1 MKFKKSVSIDNI
13 ANNEF
18 DLRMPKYVFIKDV
31 KDEEISFSGAISR
44 WKESKEKV
52 HTNYSTL
59 IDLLS
64 NGNI

>member
-1 MKFKKSVSIDNI
+1 MKLS
-13 ANNEF
+13 NNYFFTIRE
-18 DLRMPKYVFIKDV
+18 DV
-31 KDEEISFSGAISR
+31 KDEEISFSGAISK

-52 HTNYSTL
+52 HVNYSTL